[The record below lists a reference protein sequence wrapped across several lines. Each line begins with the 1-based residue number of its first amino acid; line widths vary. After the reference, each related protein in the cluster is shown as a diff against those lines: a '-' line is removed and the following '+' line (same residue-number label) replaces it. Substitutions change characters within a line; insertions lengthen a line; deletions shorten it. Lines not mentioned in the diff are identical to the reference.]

1 MEESRDRD
9 IETLELEI
17 ESLKLNQQIL
27 QQNQALILSRLN
39 INSSPT
45 STPTP
50 TPTPTFASPVGIT
63 ESVGT
68 ENLDIPP
75 TKRRRKT
82 VSKKYESDE
91 QKMLL
96 YGGNK
101 IHLQVDCL
109 RYMTTS
115 FDRLS

>member
-45 STPTP
+45 STP